1 MGNKKSNE
9 QENPAYKRE
18 KEAQKRVFWSPAAVQ
33 NAAHDTT
40 TVYGLQATVDAHPPS
55 NEPKKPRKE
64 KSTIQFDLM
73 VTHRL
78 LGRAPDPD

>member
-1 MGNKKSNE
+1 MNKKT
-9 QENPAYKRE
+9 PRKRGK

-40 TVYGLQATVDAHPPS
+40 TDYRLQATVDAHPPS

-73 VTHRL
+73 VTHRF